1 MGLMVHSLPDA
12 HVCGKLSC
20 GSCSQVLTTPKHPCD
35 RFILIY
41 LVAEVRHLE
50 SGHRSYHLCWN
61 GRSLNFLR
69 LSSLPTSQSF
79 SCVRLFLP
87 GSSVHGVLQAI
98 KLEWVAIPF
107 SRRSSQPGDR
117 AQVSRTIVYCKASIY
132 RRNHLMGIS
141 EACSFLML
149 LKQQCFVTCCCVNPF
164 LANNSRGE

>member
-61 GRSLNFLR
+61 GKKPKLPAPLQFTQVLVLQLCLTLPARLLCPWSFPSNKTGVGCHSLLQEIF
-69 LSSLPTSQSF
+69 PTQ
-79 SCVRLFLP
+79 
-87 GSSVHGVLQAI
+87 GSSPGLPHDCVL
-98 KLEWVAIPF
+98 
-107 SRRSSQPGDR
+107 
-117 AQVSRTIVYCKASIY
+117 
-132 RRNHLMGIS
+132 
-141 EACSFLML
+141 
-149 LKQQCFVTCCCVNPF
+149 
-164 LANNSRGE
+164 